1 MKLALLPDNPRGEAA
16 KAMGA
21 YYTDAAVARFLVRWA
36 LRAPHETAAD
46 PAFGGGVFLAAASE
60 HLQRLGGHPGQQ
72 IYGVEIDPA
81 VRRRTA
87 AVLEAHFS
95 IPAQHLFCADFFE
108 LKPPDLREV
117 ASLSGQAE
125 PVHLVDCMLGNPP
138 FIRYQRFGGTS
149 REKAL
154 RRAAEQGV
162 KLSKL
167 AGSWAAF
174 VVHSAAFLRPGGRLG
189 MVVPGELGHAAYA
202 RPVLEYLTEFFK
214 QVSLITFREK
224 LFPHLSQDVLLLLA
238 EGWQERAESGDHV
251 ALLDLQSA
259 ADLETLQLT
268 HASKAALEVFSLI
281 SGREHLPLYWIPP
294 AARELYR
301 GLRDAPQTFRLG
313 QLADVGIGYVTGNN
327 DFFHLSP
334 AQAKQWDIP
343 EAFLKPAVRRGRVL
357 RGLRFTQADWNR
369 AVQKS
374 EAGFLLHIPPEAE
387 LPPGVRLYLQQGQ
400 TNRVHQAYKCRVRQ
414 PWYSVPHVHQPDA
427 FLTYM
432 SGHAPHLVANEAGAV
447 APNSMHIL
455 RLRAT
460 APLSAKALA
469 ALWQTSL
476 TRLSVELEGHAM
488 GGGMLK
494 LEPGEAERV
503 VLARPTDI
511 SGLEALADELDS
523 LLKKGRADQA
533 LALADRVI
541 LLEGLGLTQQ
551 EVTTLSGASQY
562 LRLRRQHKPSTSR
575 LCFG

>member
-21 YYTDAAVARFLVRWA
+21 YYTDAAVALFLVRWA

-81 VRRRTA
+81 VRQRTA

-108 LKPPDLREV
+108 LKPPDLR
-117 ASLSGQAE
+117 
-125 PVHLVDCMLGNPP
+125 VDCMLGNPP
-138 FIRYQRFGGTS
+138 FIRYQRFGGTA

-162 KLSKL
+162 ELSKL

-174 VVHSAAFLRPGGRLG
+174 VVHAAAFLKPGGRLG
-189 MVVPGELGHAAYA
+189 MVVPAELGHAAYA
-202 RPVLEYLTEFFK
+202 RPVLEYLARSFGR
-214 QVSLITFREK
+214 VLLLTFREK

-238 EGWQERAESGDHV
+238 EGWQERAESVDHV

-259 ADLETLQLT
+259 ADLETLQLPY
-268 HASKAALEVFSLI
+268 ASKAALEVFSLI
-281 SGREHLPLYWIPP
+281 SGRERLPLYWIPP

-334 AQAKQWDIP
+334 AQAEQWNIP
-343 EAFLKPAVRRGRVL
+343 QAFLKPAVRRGGAL
-357 RGLRFTQADWNR
+357 RGLRFTEADWNR
-369 AVQKS
+369 AVQKG

-400 TNRVHQAYKCRVRQ
+400 INRVHQAYKCRVRQ
-414 PWYSVPHVHQPDA
+414 PWYSVPHVHRPDA

-432 SGHAPHLVANEAGAV
+432 SGHTPHLVANEAGAV
-447 APNSMHIL
+447 APNSLHIL
-455 RLRAT
+455 RLKAT

-494 LEPGEAERV
+494 LEPGEAARA
-503 VLARPTDI
+503 VLASPTDI

-523 LLKKGRADQA
+523 LLKKGRAEQAQA
-533 LALADRVI
+533 LADQVI

-551 EVTTLSGASQY
+551 EVTSLSGASQY
-562 LRLRRQHKPSTSR
+562 LRLRRQRK
-575 LCFG
+575 LAGL

>member
-36 LRAPHETAAD
+36 LRAAHETAAD

-60 HLQRLGGHPGQQ
+60 RLQRLGGHPGQQ

-81 VRRRTA
+81 VRQRTA

-95 IPAQHLFCADFFE
+95 ISSQHLFCADFFE
-108 LKPPDLREV
+108 LSPPDLR
-117 ASLSGQAE
+117 
-125 PVHLVDCMLGNPP
+125 VDCMLGNPP
-138 FIRYQRFGGTS
+138 FIRFQRFGGTT

-154 RRAAEQGV
+154 WRAAEQGV
-162 KLSKL
+162 ELSKL

-174 VVHSAAFLRPGGRLG
+174 VVHAAAFLKPGGRLG
-189 MVVPGELGHAAYA
+189 MVVPAELGHAAYA
-202 RPVLEYLTEFFK
+202 RPVLEYLAGFFK

-224 LFPHLSQDVLLLLA
+224 LFSHLSQDVLLLLA
-238 EGWQERAESGDHV
+238 EGWQERAESGDHF

-259 ADLETLQLT
+259 ADLETLQPP
-268 HASKAALEVFSLI
+268 HAGKAALEVFSLI

-334 AQAKQWDIP
+334 AQAEQWNIP
-343 EAFLKPAVRRGRVL
+343 PAFLKPAVRRGRIL
-357 RGLRFTQADWNR
+357 RGLRFTEADWNR
-369 AVQKS
+369 AVQKN
-374 EAGFLLHIPPEAE
+374 EAGFLLHLPPEAE
-387 LPPGVRLYLQQGQ
+387 LPPGVQQYLQQGQ
-400 TNRVHQAYKCRVRQ
+400 INRVHQAYKCRVRQ
-414 PWYSVPHVHQPDA
+414 PWYRVPHVHRPDA
-427 FLTYM
+427 FLSYM
-432 SGHAPHLVANEAGAV
+432 SGHTPHLVANEAGAV
-447 APNSMHIL
+447 APNSLHVL
-455 RLRAT
+455 RLKAT

-476 TRLSVELEGHAM
+476 TRLSVELEGRAM

-503 VLARPTDI
+503 VMARPADI
-511 SGLEALADELDS
+511 SGLEALADELDR
-523 LLKKGRADQA
+523 LLKKGRAEQAQA
-533 LALADRVI
+533 LADQVI

-551 EVTTLSGASQY
+551 EVTTLSRAGQY
-562 LRLRRQHKPSTSR
+562 LRLRRQRR
-575 LCFG
+575 LAGL

>member
-16 KAMGA
+16 KVMGA
-21 YYTDAAVARFLVRWA
+21 YYTDAAVARFLVCWA
-36 LRAPHETAAD
+36 LRAPHETLAD

-81 VRRRTA
+81 VRQHTA

-95 IPAQHLFCADFFE
+95 IPAQHLFCANFFE
-108 LKPPDLREV
+108 LKPPDLR
-117 ASLSGQAE
+117 
-125 PVHLVDCMLGNPP
+125 VDCMVGNPP
-138 FIRYQRFGGTS
+138 FIRYQRFGGMA

-162 KLSKL
+162 ELSKL

-174 VVHSAAFLRPGGRLG
+174 VVHAAAFLRPGGRLG
-189 MVVPGELGHAAYA
+189 MVIPAELGHAAYA
-202 RPVLEYLTEFFK
+202 RPVLEYLAETFK

-238 EGWQERAESGDHV
+238 EGWQERAESGSHF
-251 ALLDLQSA
+251 ALLDLRSA
-259 ADLETLQLT
+259 ADLETRQLPY
-268 HASKAALEVFSLI
+268 ASKAALEVFALT
-281 SGREHLPLYWIPP
+281 SGRERLPLYWIPP

-313 QLADVGIGYVTGNN
+313 QVADVGIGYVTGNN

-334 AQAKQWDIP
+334 AQAEQWNIP
-343 EAFLKPAVRRGRVL
+343 QAFLKPAVRRGGAL
-357 RGLRFTQADWNR
+357 RGLRFTEADWNK
-369 AVQKS
+369 AVQKG
-374 EAGFLLHIPPEAE
+374 EAGFLLHLPPEAE
-387 LPPGVRLYLQQGQ
+387 LPPGVRQYLRQGQ
-400 TNRVHQAYKCRVRQ
+400 INRVHLAYKCRARQ
-414 PWYSVPHVHQPDA
+414 PWYSVPHVHRPDA
-427 FLTYM
+427 FLSYM
-432 SGHAPHLVANEAGAV
+432 SGHSPHLVANEVGAV
-447 APNSMHIL
+447 APNSLHVV
-455 RLRAT
+455 RLKAT
-460 APLSAKALA
+460 TPLSAKALA

-494 LEPGEAERV
+494 LEPGEAKRV
-503 VLARPTDI
+503 VLAMALNTTR
-511 SGLEALADELDS
+511 LEALANELDS
-523 LLKKGRADQA
+523 LLKNGQVDQA
-533 LALADRVI
+533 QTLADRVV

-562 LRLRRQHKPSTSR
+562 LRLRRQRK
-575 LCFG
+575 LAGF

>member
-21 YYTDAAVARFLVRWA
+21 YYTDAAVALFLVRWA

-108 LKPPDLREV
+108 LKPPDLR
-117 ASLSGQAE
+117 
-125 PVHLVDCMLGNPP
+125 VDCMLGNPP
-138 FIRYQRFGGTS
+138 FIRYQRFSGTA

-162 KLSKL
+162 ELSKL

-174 VVHSAAFLRPGGRLG
+174 VVHAAAFLKPGGRLG
-189 MVVPGELGHAAYA
+189 MVVPAELGHAAYA
-202 RPVLEYLTEFFK
+202 RPVLEYLAEFFK

-238 EGWQERAESGDHV
+238 EGWQERAESVDHV

-259 ADLETLQLT
+259 ADLETLQLPY
-268 HASKAALEVFSLI
+268 ASKAALEVFSLI
-281 SGREHLPLYWIPP
+281 SGRERLPLYWIPP

-334 AQAKQWDIP
+334 AQAEQWNIP
-343 EAFLKPAVRRGRVL
+343 QAFLKPAVRRGGAL
-357 RGLRFTQADWNR
+357 RGLRFTKADWSR
-369 AVQKS
+369 AVQIG

-400 TNRVHQAYKCRVRQ
+400 INRVHQAYKCRVRQ
-414 PWYSVPHVHQPDA
+414 PWYSVPHVHRPDA

-432 SGHAPHLVANEAGAV
+432 SGHTPHLVANEAGAV
-447 APNSMHIL
+447 APNSLHIL
-455 RLRAT
+455 RLKAT

-494 LEPGEAERV
+494 LEPGEAARA
-503 VLARPTDI
+503 VLASPTDI

-523 LLKKGRADQA
+523 LLKKGRAEQAQA
-533 LALADRVI
+533 LADQVI

-551 EVTTLSGASQY
+551 EVTSLSGASQY
-562 LRLRRQHKPSTSR
+562 LRLRRQRK
-575 LCFG
+575 LAGL